1 MRPPDAED
9 PEEPFFENDTVV
21 IPIEESIDLHL
32 FRPSEIGDVVDGYL
46 EAAVERGF
54 REVRIIHGRGRG
66 VQRNRVQRHLE
77 RSPYVERFAD
87 APGDR
92 GGWGATIAW
101 LRPDADAS
109 EARARPE

>member
-1 MRPPDAED
+1 MHPPHEED
-9 PEEPFFENDTVV
+9 EEEPCFEGETVV

-66 VQRNRVQRHLE
+66 VQRNRVRRHLE
-77 RSPYVERFAD
+77 RSPFVEAFED

-101 LRPDADAS
+101 LRP
-109 EARARPE
+109 EAAGRGED

>member
-1 MRPPDAED
+1 MSPPDEEDDDAPFEAE
-9 PEEPFFENDTVV
+9 TVV

-46 EAAVERGF
+46 EAAAERGF
-54 REVRIIHGRGRG
+54 REARIIHGRGRG
-66 VQRNRVQRHLE
+66 VQRNRVHRHLE
-77 RSPYVERFAD
+77 RSPLVESFRD

-101 LRPDADAS
+101 LRPADGPDPADGI
-109 EARARPE
+109 RR